1 MLVWIL
7 NHDIILIG
15 CTLGLMCGIMAKIL
29 MTLTGAIVDIIEENK
44 NDNE

>member
-15 CTLGLMCGIMAKIL
+15 CGLGIVLGIFSKVLLMIGDAIIRKIE
-29 MTLTGAIVDIIEENK
+29 GDK
-44 NDNE
+44 RY